1 MPDVSLLHTL
11 RGHQNPIFT
20 LAVAGHHTLFSG
32 GNDKGVVE
40 WDLQTM
46 QFRRILCAVSHS
58 VYALHR
64 IPNTDLLA
72 IGLRSGEIMIVDYVE
87 QKLVTKMKTE
97 SGAVFALQALP
108 EKSELIAIG
117 EEGVAYV
124 YDTVYFKLLYRFRV
138 SKETVRTIEIDSA
151 KSTVYFGDKSGAIYQ
166 YDSAQYELK
175 QQILVHKMP
184 VTSLCVVGEQ
194 LFSGGRDAKLYQLST
209 ADFAVQHEI
218 TPHMFTVYGIV
229 ANAGQ
234 TQIATASRDKTW
246 KIWDP
251 KSLTLLK
258 NVSVDRGYD
267 SHFLSI
273 NSILWQD
280 HKIFTAGDDKM
291 IKVWELTAD

>member
-11 RGHQNPIFT
+11 RGHQNPIYT
-20 LAVAGHHTLFSG
+20 LTTVGNHTLFSG

-46 QFRRILCAVSHS
+46 QFKRILCAVSHS

-64 IPNTDLLA
+64 IPNTDFLA
-72 IGLRSGEIMIVDYVE
+72 IGLRSGEVLIVNYVE
-87 QKLVTKMKTE
+87 QKLVTKLKTE
-97 SGAVFALQALP
+97 SGAVFAIQALS

-124 YDTVYFKLLYRFRV
+124 YDTIYFKLLYRFRV
-138 SKETVRTIEIDSA
+138 SKDTVRAIAIDPENA
-151 KSTVYFGDKSGAIYQ
+151 TVYFGDKSGAIYQ
-166 YDSAQYELK
+166 YDSAQYEFK
-175 QQILVHKMP
+175 QQVLAHKMP

-194 LFSGGRDAKLYQLST
+194 LFSGGRDAKMYQLST

-229 ANAGQ
+229 SNVDQ

-251 KSLTLLK
+251 KTLTLLK
-258 NVSVDRGYD
+258 NISVDRGYE
-267 SHFLSI
+267 SHMLSI

-280 HKIFTAGDDKM
+280 EKIFTAGDDKA
-291 IKVWELTAD
+291 IKVWGIAAG

>member
-11 RGHQNPIFT
+11 RGHQNPIYT
-20 LAVAGHHTLFSG
+20 LTTVGNHTLFSG

-46 QFRRILCAVSHS
+46 QFKRILCAVSHS

-64 IPNTDLLA
+64 IPNTDFLA
-72 IGLRSGEIMIVDYVE
+72 IGLRSGEVLIVNYVE
-87 QKLVTKMKTE
+87 QKLVTKLKTE
-97 SGAVFALQALP
+97 SGAVFAIQALP

-124 YDTVYFKLLYRFRV
+124 YDTIYFKLLYRFRV
-138 SKETVRTIEIDSA
+138 SKDTVRAIAIDPENA
-151 KSTVYFGDKSGAIYQ
+151 TVYFGDKSGAIYQ
-166 YDSAQYELK
+166 YDSAQYEFK
-175 QQILVHKMP
+175 QQVLAHKMP

-194 LFSGGRDAKLYQLST
+194 LFSGGRDAKMYQLST

-229 ANAGQ
+229 SNVDQ

-251 KSLTLLK
+251 KTLTLLK
-258 NVSVDRGYD
+258 NISVDRGYE
-267 SHFLSI
+267 SHMLSI

-280 HKIFTAGDDKM
+280 EKIFTAGDDKA
-291 IKVWELTAD
+291 IKVWGIAAG